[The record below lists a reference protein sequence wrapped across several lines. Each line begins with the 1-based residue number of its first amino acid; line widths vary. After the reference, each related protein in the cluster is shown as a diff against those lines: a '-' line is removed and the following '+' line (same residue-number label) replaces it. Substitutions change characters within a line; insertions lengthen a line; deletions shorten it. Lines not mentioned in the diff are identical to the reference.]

1 MTEKLKVLI
10 VEDHRVTQKLF
21 DTSLNSKIFE
31 KKFAF
36 NGEEALALYREFK
49 PDIILLDIMLPVVS
63 GYAVLK
69 EIREKEEDKSTVIII
84 SSSLLSRQ
92 DIMDCARMGIQGYMI
107 KPLNFRELAQKI
119 LEYYAKSLP
128 ERSQVVARVLKD
140 MPLSVDSETEA
151 VPAEKAETADKE

>member
-1 MTEKLKVLI
+1 MTEKLKILI

-21 DTSLNSKIFE
+21 DTSLDSNIFE

-36 NGEEALALYREFK
+36 NGEEALALYRSWR

-69 EIREKEEDKSTVIII
+69 EIREKEEDKSTVIVI

-92 DIMDCARMGIQGYMI
+92 DIMDCARLGIQGYMI
-107 KPLNFRELAQKI
+107 KPLNFRELGSKVI
-119 LEYYAKSLP
+119 EYYSQSVP
-128 ERSQVVARVLKD
+128 ERAGVVSRL
-140 MPLSVDSETEA
+140 LE
-151 VPAEKAETADKE
+151 DKPQGQGEE